1 MQVKNTLQAFILF
14 FLVSLSFGDDEVAD
28 TLDLDLS
35 NKGSKLFQSRPQ
47 VGGKSFFLLKQVFPS
62 SASGNSEKGDG
73 IVYPSLVSDNSK
85 FRLYGTVGQVI
96 TGSSEDSA
104 NFRMKAGFF
113 TSNRK
118 SVFKVRGVRVKRNP
132 INIRR

>member
-1 MQVKNTLQAFILF
+1 MNFLNCYKIAILF
-14 FLVSLSFGDDEVAD
+14 FLVFTTFCEDEINE

-35 NKGSKLFQSRPQ
+35 NKGSKLFQSRPLAS
-47 VGGKSFFLLKQVFPS
+47 GKGFFLLKQVFPS
-62 SASGNSEKGDG
+62 SASGNAEKGDG
-73 IVYPSLVSDNSK
+73 IIYPSLLSDNSK
-85 FRLYGTVGQVI
+85 YRLYGTMGQVI

>member
-1 MQVKNTLQAFILF
+1 MNSFKIGTIFLF
-14 FLVSLSFGDDEVAD
+14 FALLFTSFCEDEVVES
-28 TLDLDLS
+28 LDLDLT

-47 VGGKSFFLLKQVFPS
+47 ANGKSFFLLKQVFPS
-62 SASGNSEKGDG
+62 SASGNSEKGDN
-73 IVYPSLVSDNSK
+73 IVYPSLLSDNSK
-85 FRLYGTVGQVI
+85 FRLYGTLGQVI